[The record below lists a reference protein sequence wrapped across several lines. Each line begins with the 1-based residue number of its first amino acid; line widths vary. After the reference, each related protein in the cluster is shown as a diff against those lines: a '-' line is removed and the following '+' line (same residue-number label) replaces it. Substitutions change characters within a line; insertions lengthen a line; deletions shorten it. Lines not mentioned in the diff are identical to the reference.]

1 MGTKNHIQDFVRS
14 ALLVSCML
22 IFLKG
27 NAQELLP
34 HSAYPI
40 IAHSAYSLGYSETH
54 EQAAWVYYLL
64 TKEETKA
71 LYERTDR
78 FVEDP
83 LVATGSAS
91 NADYAGSGYDRGHL
105 APAADMAWSAE
116 SMAESFYFSNMSPQ
130 DPSFNRGIWKK
141 LEEQVRNWAVYYDSI
156 YVVTGAVL
164 QDSLPSIG
172 VNHVAVPRYYYKV
185 LLDLDYSHFQS
196 IGFLL
201 PNQKSSEALTHFI
214 VSVDS
219 IEQLT
224 GIDFYADLNDS
235 LENTFESR
243 SEPDQWNWD
252 VASLRPASTKINTE
266 TTQCLGNTK
275 AGARCQNNTSN
286 SNGYC
291 HLHQSQYVAQPQ
303 LLDEA
308 VQCTGITQKGMR
320 CTRMTKNATH
330 RCYQH

>member
-1 MGTKNHIQDFVRS
+1 MGTKNHIQGFIRS

-22 IFLKG
+22 ILLKG

-34 HSAYPI
+34 QSAYPI
-40 IAHSAYSLGYSETH
+40 IAHTAYSLGYSETH

-64 TKEETKA
+64 TKEETNA

-83 LVATGSAS
+83 MVETGSAS

-105 APAADMAWSAE
+105 APVADMAWSAE
-116 SMAESFYFSNMSPQ
+116 TMAESFYFSNMSPQ

-141 LEEQVRNWAVYYDSI
+141 LEEQVRNWAFYYDSI
-156 YVVTGAVL
+156 YVVTGPVL

-172 VNHVAVPRYYYKV
+172 ANHVAVPNYYYKV
-185 LLDLDYSHFQS
+185 LLDLDSKHFQA

-201 PNQKSSEALTHFI
+201 PNQKSSEVLNHFI
-214 VSVDS
+214 VSIDS
-219 IEQLT
+219 IELLT
-224 GIDFYADLNDS
+224 GIDFYAELDDS
-235 LENTFESR
+235 LELVLESKS
-243 SEPDQWNWD
+243 SENKWDWNA
-252 VASLRPASTKINTE
+252 VSLRPASNKINAT

-275 AGARCQNNTSN
+275 DGSRCNNNTSN
-286 SNGYC
+286 TNGYC
-291 HLHQSQYVAQPQ
+291 HLHQSEYVAQPQ

>member
-22 IFLKG
+22 ILPKA

-34 HSAYPI
+34 QSAYPVI
-40 IAHSAYSLGYSETH
+40 EHTAYSLGYSETH

-64 TKEETKA
+64 TKEETNA
-71 LYERTDR
+71 LYERTNR

-116 SMAESFYFSNMSPQ
+116 TMAESFYFSNMSPQ

-141 LEEQVRNWAVYYDSI
+141 LEEQVRNWAFYYDSM

-185 LLDLDYSHFQS
+185 LLDLDPSHFQA

-201 PNQKSSEALTHFI
+201 PNQKSSEALTYFI

-235 LENTFESR
+235 LENAFESR

-252 VASLRPASTKINTE
+252 VASLRPASDKINTE
-266 TTQCLGNTK
+266 TTKCLGNTK

-286 SNGYC
+286 TNGYC
-291 HLHQSQYVAQPQ
+291 HLHQSQYVAEPQ
-303 LLDEA
+303 QLDDA
-308 VQCTGITQKGMR
+308 VQCTGITQKGAR
-320 CTRMTKNATH
+320 CSRMTINATH